1 MANLLYTLAHHMHP
15 PGEYHLDLSPLAED
29 VYGLSLLFSLEAD
42 NLSKALHGVESL
54 NLFDLLEL
62 IASVLQICLFL
73 DLTLFECANVVEC
86 SPNNLLLNKKVIIG
100 GEKAVQVL
108 PELTFQE
115 EHLQDNLL
123 LQSTA
128 DIAYDTRLQWLL
140 QCKFE
145 SVFAVRQTVPQLDD
159 LMDQRKE

>member
-1 MANLLYTLAHHMHP
+1 MHP
-15 PGEYHLDLSPLAED
+15 PGKYHLDLAPLAED

-42 NLSKALHGVESL
+42 DLSKAFHGVESL
-54 NLFDLLEL
+54 NLFDLLKL
-62 IASVLQICLFL
+62 ISSVLQVCLFL

-86 SPNNLLLNKKVIIG
+86 SPNDLFLDEKVIIG
-100 GEKAVQVL
+100 GEKTMQVL

-128 DIAYDTRLQWLL
+128 NITNDTRLQWLL

-145 SVFAVRQTVPQLDD
+145 CVFAVRQTVPQLDY
-159 LMDQRKE
+159 LVNQRKE